1 MVNLYSR
8 SYVIIHNNELFKGGV
23 SIIGHNYLY
32 GCINIRLIDEHSMFE
47 SLENKAEYDAK
58 LKKHND
64 SLICE
69 IDGMI
74 ALFAEDKNGNQVS
87 MDDLKNK
94 NYIVMINDTMI
105 AKELIKL
112 IKVTEYDKVFTYFI

>member
-8 SYVIIHNNELFKGGV
+8 CYVIIHNNELFKGGV

-47 SLENKAEYDAK
+47 SLENKDEFDAK
-58 LKKHND
+58 IKKHEN

-69 IDGMI
+69 LDGML
-74 ALFAEDKNGNQVS
+74 ALFAEDKSGNRVS
-87 MDDLKNK
+87 IDELKNE
-94 NYIVMINDTMI
+94 NYVVMINDTLI
-105 AKELIKL
+105 AKEIMKL
-112 IKVTEYDKVFTYFI
+112 IKETEYDKVFAYFI